1 MAHDAPIVASTAGQA
16 GQIVHVD
23 NGSVAGDG
31 GSVYYETAWT
41 DHSAPAIVLT
51 HDGLLHRETWDAQF
65 TTFAPHYRVTRWDRR
80 GYGQSPVPQ
89 TPYSSIDDLARV
101 VRAVSDAPAT
111 LIGCSFGSLV
121 SLHCALD
128 HPQLVRAL
136 VLVGP
141 IVSGLGYS
149 QHFLTRGGHRPP
161 APDAPVA
168 AQLAYWTQTDPWIV
182 AAGNDSARQRLR
194 ALLAANPQNFR
205 QREDLEQ
212 RPASAALER
221 LGQLS
226 VSTLLVVGEADIP
239 DVHAHCGA
247 IQASIPDASRVVLSG
262 SGHLPHLEV
271 PDAFNRVVLEFL
283 DSHTNRG

>member
-1 MAHDAPIVASTAGQA
+1 
-16 GQIVHVD
+16 VHVD
-23 NGSVAGDG
+23 SGHVAGDG

-41 DHSAPAIVLT
+41 DHSGPAVVLT

-65 TTFAPHYRVTRWDRR
+65 TTFAHHYRVARWDRR
-80 GYGQSPVPQ
+80 GYGRSPAPQ
-89 TPYSSIDDLARV
+89 APYSSVDDLARV

-128 HPQLVRAL
+128 HPQLVSAL

-149 QHFLTRGGHRPP
+149 EHFLTRGGRRPP
-161 APDAPVA
+161 ALDAPVA
-168 AQLAYWTQTDPWIV
+168 EQLEYWTKTDPWIV
-182 AAGNDSARQRLR
+182 AAGNDTARQRLQV
-194 ALLAANPQNFR
+194 LLAANPPNFGSAAG
-205 QREDLEQ
+205 LEQ
-212 RPASAALER
+212 RPQSSALAR
-221 LGQLS
+221 LGQVS
-226 VSTLLVVGEADIP
+226 VPTLILVGEADIP

-247 IQASIPDASRVVLSG
+247 IEAGIGGASRVVLCG

-283 DSHTNRG
+283 GSHAHRG

>member
-1 MAHDAPIVASTAGQA
+1 
-16 GQIVHVD
+16 
-23 NGSVAGDG
+23 
-31 GSVYYETAWT
+31 
-41 DHSAPAIVLT
+41 L
-51 HDGLLHRETWDAQF
+51 
-65 TTFAPHYRVTRWDRR
+65 
-80 GYGQSPVPQ
+80 
-89 TPYSSIDDLARV
+89 
-101 VRAVSDAPAT
+101 
-111 LIGCSFGSLV
+111 
-121 SLHCALD
+121 LHCAQD

-168 AQLAYWTQTDPWIV
+168 AQL
-182 AAGNDSARQRLR
+182 
-194 ALLAANPQNFR
+194 LLAANPQNFR